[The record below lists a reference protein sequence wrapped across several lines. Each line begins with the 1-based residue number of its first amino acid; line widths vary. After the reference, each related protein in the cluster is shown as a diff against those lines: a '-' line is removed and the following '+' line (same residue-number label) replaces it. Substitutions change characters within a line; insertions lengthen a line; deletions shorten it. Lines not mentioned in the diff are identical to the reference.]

1 MSINSQQEYRDRD
14 EYKFFMEDLQKQ
26 VTEAHTKFRN
36 GERLIENDP
45 HTCLELMEHVHG
57 VLEYFKKAGSI

>member
-1 MSINSQQEYRDRD
+1 
-14 EYKFFMEDLQKQ
+14 MEDLQKQ
-26 VTEAHTKFRN
+26 VTEAHTKFRD